1 MPAHGSINN
10 YADVIETCQSIV
22 DLDCILGIKAFDLA
36 AVLQKGES
44 FLDINSEHMHDAS
57 VTSVGIEVQGSLDLT
72 MLNSWLT
79 RLLQEKGV
87 DIFRSK
93 GVLNI
98 ACSDARYVFQGVHML
113 MGISSSDDGAGRGW
127 KVGERRTNRLIFI
140 GRNLNRAELEAKFRR
155 CVASI

>member
-1 MPAHGSINN
+1 
-10 YADVIETCQSIV
+10 
-22 DLDCILGIKAFDLA
+22 
-36 AVLQKGES
+36 
-44 FLDINSEHMHDAS
+44 MHDAS

-72 MLNSWLT
+72 RLNSWLT

-113 MGISSSDDGAGRGW
+113 MGISSSADGVGRG
-127 KVGERRTNRLIFI
+127 
-140 GRNLNRAELEAKFRR
+140 
-155 CVASI
+155 